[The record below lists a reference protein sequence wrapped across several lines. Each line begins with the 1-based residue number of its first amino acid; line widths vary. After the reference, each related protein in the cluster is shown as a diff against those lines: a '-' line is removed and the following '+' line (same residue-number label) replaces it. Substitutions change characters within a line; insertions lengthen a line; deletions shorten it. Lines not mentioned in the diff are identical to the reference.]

1 MPYKNAISLY
11 CLWFINSKFIYTYF
25 TIETIYLWLNIFVIP
40 FWVVLIFFPTS
51 KICNIFI
58 ISIFPILILTSIYI
72 YLIYTIFNEGYD
84 FLKNFDLYLSIDH
97 LKGLFSDTYFL
108 ILFWIHFLSI
118 NLFCGSWIV
127 NDSQKIYISKIVIFL
142 PLIITY
148 FVGPLGL
155 FIYWIIKIVYAKK
168 FSFYN

>member
-1 MPYKNAISLY
+1 MIEE
-11 CLWFINSKFIYTYF
+11 IYTYF
-25 TIETIYLWLNIFVIP
+25 TIETIYLWLNIFVLP

-51 KICNIFI
+51 KICNICI
-58 ISIFPILILTSIYI
+58 ISIFPILIFTSIYI
-72 YLIYTIFNEGYD
+72 YLIYTIFNEGYN
-84 FLKNFDLYLSIDH
+84 FLTNFDLYLGIDQ
-97 LKGLFSDTYFL
+97 LKELFSDTYFL

-127 NDSQKIYISKIVIFL
+127 NDSQKIYISKVVIFI

-155 FIYWIIKIVYAKK
+155 FIYWVIKIIYAKK

>member
-1 MPYKNAISLY
+1 MLEQ
-11 CLWFINSKFIYTYF
+11 INTYF
-25 TIETIYLWLNIFVIP
+25 TIETIYLWLNIFVLP

-84 FLKNFDLYLSIDH
+84 FLKNFDLYLGIDH